1 MQLRDNEIVAFSGG
15 IMDKKQQQPDLTIV
29 VGGCNFVGSQKV
41 IQVNALPEAIELV
54 AEAIRE
60 IPPDSFDRIA
70 SSLEGLMMAIA
81 ELVAN
86 HNR

>member
-41 IQVNALPEAIELV
+41 IQVNALPESIELV

-60 IPPDSFDRIA
+60 IPPQGLRILKT
-70 SSLEGLMMAIA
+70 SRNE
-81 ELVAN
+81 V
-86 HNR
+86 R